1 MDPET
6 TLSDPGKSGTPPPA
20 SLKTPR
26 RRRHVRD
33 VTILSWVP
41 WRNGRDFWIWL
52 AKIGLVSIVYMGGYA
67 LFEPL
72 QFRPAFVIVVSTWW
86 IILRLLDLRATGL
99 ADPLDRKAII
109 GVLER
114 KGFRG
119 DVGASPEI
127 YRPLAQDW
135 TSDQHVFVTL
145 EVKGED
151 LRVTGPWALLRRL

>member
-6 TLSDPGKSGTPPPA
+6 TLSDPGKSGTSPPA
-20 SLKTPR
+20 SMKTPR

-41 WRNGRDFWIWL
+41 WRNGWDFWIWL
-52 AKIGLVSIVYMGGYA
+52 AEIGLISIIYMVGYA

-72 QFRPAFVIVVSTWW
+72 QFRPGFVIALFTIR
-86 IILRLLDLRATGL
+86 IIQRLLALRAKGL

-109 GVLER
+109 GALER

-127 YRPLAQDW
+127 YRPLAQGWISESYD
-135 TSDQHVFVTL
+135 FVTL